1 MPVRYLPPVSRL
13 AVLAGVVVGVTAVG
27 CSPSNSRDGLAAP
40 TPDTVTTSVAWP
52 LPPSSDVAAAV
63 GLYAVDADTLVLL
76 EADGRLQLLTSDS
89 ARTTLRTVD
98 SLFSYRLAGNVRDS
112 LRLLP
117 GDSGAVTAVR
127 MGGRDYARLHVAPS
141 DGGSFRIV
149 PERPVEELRAE
160 AIAATPPAQPDSLR
174 APDLVELTTLDR
186 SIKLDVRYATT
197 NNFMGA
203 RFYDEPR
210 AFLQR
215 PAAEALVRVSE
226 RLRRFGLGLLVHD
239 AYRPWYVTRMFWD
252 ATPENQHDF
261 VADPATGSRHNRG
274 GAVDLTLYDLLTGEP
289 VTMPSGYDEFSPRAR
304 WDWPG
309 GTARQRT
316 LRDLLRRAME
326 SEGFDVYPPEWWHF
340 DHQSWRS
347 YPVLNLPFDGLDSAS
362 GPVGRSNRE
371 T

>member
-1 MPVRYLPPVSRL
+1 MPVRYLPPVRRL
-13 AVLAGVVVGVTAVG
+13 VLVTGIVVGATAGG
-27 CSPSNSRDGLAAP
+27 CSPSNSRGRLAEA
-40 TPDTVTTSVAWP
+40 TSDTVTSSVAWP
-52 LPPSSDVAAAV
+52 APPSSDVAAAV
-63 GLYAVDADTLVLL
+63 GLYASDADTLILL

-89 ARTTLRTVD
+89 ARSPLRAAD
-98 SLFSYRLAGNVRDS
+98 SSLFSYRLAGHAGDS
-112 LRLLP
+112 LRLIT
-117 GDSGAVTAVR
+117 GNSGAVTAVR
-127 MGGRDYARLHVAPS
+127 LGGRDYARLHVAPD

-149 PERPVEELRAE
+149 PERPVEELRTE

-174 APDLVELTTLDR
+174 APDLVELITLDR

-226 RLRRFGLGLLVHD
+226 RLHRFGLGLLVHD

-261 VADPATGSRHNRG
+261 VADPANGSRHNRG
-274 GAVDLTLYDLLTGEP
+274 GAVDLTLYDLLTDEP

-309 GTARQRT
+309 GTARQRA

-347 YPVLNLPFDGLDSAS
+347 YPVLNLPFDGLGS
-362 GPVGRSNRE
+362 VR
-371 T
+371 